1 MLEISWPQALAW
13 RMRRHEIDPSGHLPV
28 DGVVRR
34 LAGVQAQVA
43 SSAELAIRVRSDAVP
58 AGGVADALGRGD
70 LIKTWAMRGTLH
82 LLTPEVAGPTL
93 SLLASG
99 RPWERPSW
107 QRYFGMD
114 PATME
119 RFRDVVIEALDGRTL
134 TREQLIE
141 VVVTKPGMEHLDERL
156 RSGWGTLFKPV
167 AWQGGLCFGPQAGNR
182 VTFQRPDQAS
192 QRWKGIPDPEV
203 AGPRALIA
211 YLDAYGP
218 YTANGFR
225 NWLSRGVIPAK
236 RVKRWIDELGDRLT
250 AVDLEGETAWVPTEH
265 ADDLARSKPSN
276 AVRLLG
282 GFDQWVLGPGTDDG
296 HVTPAARR
304 TAVSR
309 TAGWIVP
316 VAVVGGV
323 VNGTWEQ
330 DGRSVRIAWFREA
343 GAAPP
348 KGAEGR
354 GRATLPDRRARPVPR
369 DQPELAARPTV
380 QRVSDPRASMPD
392 WRDSF
397 SRARSRYDCDF
408 VISVESAVT
417 VFCIESSAAILNESI
432 SSIVA

>member
-156 RSGWGTLFKPV
+156 RSGWGV
-167 AWQGGLCFGPQAGNR
+167 QAGR
-182 VTFQRPDQAS
+182 MAGWALLWATGRQSGHVPATGSGEPALEGHPRPGG
-192 QRWKGIPDPEV
+192 RRPKGSH
-203 AGPRALIA
+203 R
-211 YLDAYGP
+211 
-218 YTANGFR
+218 
-225 NWLSRGVIPAK
+225 LSR
-236 RVKRWIDELGDRLT
+236 RVWPIHAERLPQL
-250 AVDLEGETAWVPTEH
+250 AVT
-265 ADDLARSKPSN
+265 R
-276 AVRLLG
+276 
-282 GFDQWVLGPGTDDG
+282 G
-296 HVTPAARR
+296 HP
-304 TAVSR
+304 
-309 TAGWIVP
+309 
-316 VAVVGGV
+316 
-323 VNGTWEQ
+323 
-330 DGRSVRIAWFREA
+330 REA
-343 GAAPP
+343 GQAL
-348 KGAEGR
+348 GS
-354 GRATLPDRRARPVPR
+354 T
-369 DQPELAARPTV
+369 
-380 QRVSDPRASMPD
+380 
-392 WRDSF
+392 
-397 SRARSRYDCDF
+397 
-408 VISVESAVT
+408 
-417 VFCIESSAAILNESI
+417 SSAIG
-432 SSIVA
+432 

>member
-1 MLEISWPQALAW
+1 
-13 RMRRHEIDPSGHLPV
+13 MRRHEIDPSGHLPV

-192 QRWKGIPDPEV
+192 PRWKGIPDPEV

-211 YLDAYGP
+211 FLDAYGP
-218 YTANGFR
+218 STPNGFR

-236 RVKRWIDELGDRLT
+236 RVKRLDRR
-250 AVDLEGETAWVPTEH
+250 ARRSVDSGRPRRR
-265 ADDLARSKPSN
+265 D
-276 AVRLLG
+276 G
-282 GFDQWVLGPGTDDG
+282 LGPDR
-296 HVTPAARR
+296 ARR
-304 TAVSR
+304 RPGAVETIERGPSAR
-309 TAGWIVP
+309 WLRSMGP
-316 VAVVGGV
+316 RPR
-323 VNGTWEQ
+323 
-330 DGRSVRIAWFREA
+330 DGRRPRDTGGPSHSSEPDRGLDRASRRGRWRRQRDVGA
-343 GAAPP
+343 GRPERP
-348 KGAEGR
+348 DRVVPRSWGGPTKGAEGR

-417 VFCIESSAAILNESI
+417 VFCIESSAAILNVSI